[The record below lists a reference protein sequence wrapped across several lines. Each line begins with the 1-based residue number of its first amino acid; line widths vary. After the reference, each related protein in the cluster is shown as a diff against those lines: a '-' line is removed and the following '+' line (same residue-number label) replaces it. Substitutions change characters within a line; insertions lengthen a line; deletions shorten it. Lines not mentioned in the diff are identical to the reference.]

1 MKVVSLRSLFS
12 MLFLLGGGLVL
23 AQVEGT
29 EPINILK
36 EKSVVLRTNNVGGV
50 MDFSAQRSFTNIGQI
65 DYYEDEKAKKE
76 LRRLEKQ
83 GDDIDD
89 LEALDRA
96 LSTYI
101 EKFGVENFR
110 RDVGML
116 WLAGRTKQLL
126 KDTVAAVYYYE
137 LAKIHNYGTPAPR
150 MTYDSLVAGTES
162 EWLPIDEYYELLEI
176 RRKID
181 PLIPP
186 KKVLESMGHIINSDY
201 ADYAPFMHPSDSIL
215 IFTSRRDSLDTK
227 ASDFV
232 DPFAKENEDLFMSIK
247 DFMTGEWQPAERIN
261 KEINTLLNE
270 GSASLS
276 PDGKT
281 LIFTRCNAKYG
292 YGDCDIYSAQFD
304 GEHWSEIK
312 NLGKNVNSIYW
323 DSQPNITAD
332 GRTIFFS
339 SNRKG
344 GFGGTDL
351 YYTTIGADGKW
362 GPAKNLGPILNSPRN
377 EVTPFF
383 HKINE
388 TLYFGSTGQLKNF
401 GGYDIFKARW
411 MHDGWEPPRNIG
423 PLVNTEG
430 NEYYFTI
437 SGKGTTIFY
446 SNSRNP
452 EEDHVKQ
459 DFDLWSFP
467 MPMESRPD
475 AVAEFRGYLID
486 SITGNPLVGRI
497 MVIDLENG
505 VEVAPKEINEKGYF
519 EFDLINNNKYRVYV
533 FGDNFLTVRNDFEMT
548 GDTTFNIFTESFEAG
563 KPIVFESLEF
573 ASNSTRLRAHV
584 RPKLDY
590 IARFLQTYPMFKLE
604 VEGHTDGDGPP
615 SANLRLSAERA
626 ERIAT
631 YIIARGEFS
640 PNRVSSRGY
649 GESRPLVPNDTEENK
664 AKNRRVEFRLVWD
677 ESYEGDM
684 MLPME
689 EELYFDDEFLDLD
702 SPHINDEFDWDEEE
716 EKAWME
722 ELEMD
727 ADLDLEAELEEDIL
741 LKEVEEIEEE
751 EGDGSDD
758 SK

>member
-1 MKVVSLRSLFS
+1 MKATFLYSIISSIL
-12 MLFLLGGGLVL
+12 LLGSLTAW
-23 AQVEGT
+23 AQKEEEKPV
-29 EPINILK
+29 NILK

-50 MDFSAQRSFTNIGQI
+50 MDFSAQRSFSNIGVQ
-65 DYYEDEKAKKE
+65 DYYEDKKAKAALKRMERSGQE
-76 LRRLEKQ
+76 LADLQEL
-83 GDDIDD
+83 DDA
-89 LEALDRA
+89 LEA
-96 LSTYI
+96 YI
-101 EKFGVENFR
+101 AQFGVENFR

-116 WLAGRTKQLL
+116 WLAGRTKELL
-126 KDTVAAVYYYE
+126 RDTSAAVYYYE
-137 LAKIHNYGTPAPR
+137 LAKIHNYGTPAPK
-150 MTYDSLVAGTES
+150 MTYDSLVADHSS
-162 EWLPIDEYYELLEI
+162 EWLPIDEYYELLDV

-215 IFTSRRDSLDTK
+215 LFTSRRDSLETK
-227 ASDFV
+227 AADFV
-232 DPFAKENEDLFMSIK
+232 DPFATENEDLFMAVK
-247 DFMTGEWQPAERIN
+247 DFVTGDWLPAERIN

-292 YGDCDIYSAQFD
+292 YGDCDIYTASFD

-323 DSQPNITAD
+323 DSQPNITPD

-362 GPAKNLGPILNSPRN
+362 GPARNLGPIVNTPRN
-377 EVTPFF
+377 EVTPYF

-388 TLYFGSTGQLKNF
+388 TLYFGSTGQMKNF
-401 GGYDIFKARW
+401 GGYDIFKSRW
-411 MHDGWEPPRNIG
+411 MHDSWDPPRNIG
-423 PLVNTEG
+423 PLVNTPG

-446 SNSRNP
+446 ANSRNP
-452 EEDHVKQ
+452 DKDHVKQ

-505 VEVAPKEINEKGYF
+505 VEVAPKEINE
-519 EFDLINNNKYRVYV
+519 
-533 FGDNFLTVRNDFEMT
+533 
-548 GDTTFNIFTESFEAG
+548 
-563 KPIVFESLEF
+563 
-573 ASNSTRLRAHV
+573 
-584 RPKLDY
+584 
-590 IARFLQTYPMFKLE
+590 
-604 VEGHTDGDGPP
+604 
-615 SANLRLSAERA
+615 
-626 ERIAT
+626 
-631 YIIARGEFS
+631 
-640 PNRVSSRGY
+640 
-649 GESRPLVPNDTEENK
+649 
-664 AKNRRVEFRLVWD
+664 
-677 ESYEGDM
+677 
-684 MLPME
+684 
-689 EELYFDDEFLDLD
+689 
-702 SPHINDEFDWDEEE
+702 
-716 EKAWME
+716 
-722 ELEMD
+722 
-727 ADLDLEAELEEDIL
+727 
-741 LKEVEEIEEE
+741 
-751 EGDGSDD
+751 
-758 SK
+758 